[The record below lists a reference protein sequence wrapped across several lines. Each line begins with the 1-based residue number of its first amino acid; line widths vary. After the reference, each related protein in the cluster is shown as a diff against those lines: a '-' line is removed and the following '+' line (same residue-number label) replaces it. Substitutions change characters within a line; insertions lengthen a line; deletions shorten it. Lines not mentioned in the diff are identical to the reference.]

1 MTVYLLK
8 CVLEAILKAV
18 VVFYVT
24 KALDYIHTHTQKKK
38 S

>member
-1 MTVYLLK
+1 MTVVIIK

-24 KALDYIHTHTQKKK
+24 KALDYIHTHIPKKR
-38 S
+38 